1 MKLFVKERPDIRE
14 TEVHILCEKRDQ
26 EVENMINSIQSV

>member
-14 TEVHILCEKRDQ
+14 TEVHILCEKREIVSNDL
-26 EVENMINSIQSV
+26 